1 MRHRGRFRHD
11 ADVIGCYGL
20 VMDAPPLIEVNAFTH
35 EGRRRANNED
45 SITVGG
51 WVSDVAMS
59 GPRRSRHELTAPFL
73 VAVADGMGGHAAGEV
88 ASRYAIKRL
97 AAESLAGGERDVA
110 ATLIAINAELYQ
122 AMAAEPAYRAM
133 GTTAVGLLLTPS
145 QAIWFNLGDSR
156 IYRLV
161 GGGVEH
167 AVIGEER
174 FERHVGGSLEQLSVD
189 DVPPGPR
196 SGTITQCLGGAPA
209 FTRVSPHIGARAL
222 TVPSRWLVCS
232 DGLTDMVPDDVIEAM
247 MEAGDEEAV
256 RRLFTVAME
265 AGGDDNISIIVVS
278 VTPANP

>member
-11 ADVIGCYGL
+11 AAVIGCYGAT
-20 VMDAPPLIEVNAFTH
+20 MDSPPRIEVNAFTH
-35 EGRRRANNED
+35 QGRRRADNED

-73 VAVADGMGGHAAGEV
+73 VAVADGMGGHTAGEV

-122 AMAAEPAYRAM
+122 AMAAEPAYCGM

-161 GGGVEH
+161 GGRVEH

-189 DVPPGPR
+189 DVPLGPR

-209 FTRVSPHIGARAL
+209 FTRISPHIGAQDL

-232 DGLTDMVPDDVIEAM
+232 DGLTDMLPDDVIDSL

-256 RRLFTVAME
+256 RNLFTLAME

-278 VTPANP
+278 VTPASP

>member
-1 MRHRGRFRHD
+1 M
-11 ADVIGCYGL
+11 VQI
-20 VMDAPPLIEVNAFTH
+20 MDSPPRIEVNAFTH

-97 AAESLAGGERDVA
+97 AAESLAGERDVA

-122 AMAAEPAYRAM
+122 TMAAEPEFRGM

-145 QAIWFNLGDSR
+145 EAIWFNLGDSR
-156 IYRLV
+156 IYRQRY
-161 GGGVEH
+161 GQ
-167 AVIGEER
+167 
-174 FERHVGGSLEQLSVD
+174 LEQLSTD
-189 DVPPGPR
+189 DVPPGER
-196 SGTITQCLGGAPA
+196 SGIITQCLGGAPS
-209 FTRVSPHIGARAL
+209 FTRISPHIGAEPL
-222 TVPSRWLVCS
+222 TIPSRWLLCS
-232 DGLTDMVPDDVIEAM
+232 DGLTDMLPEEIIASM
-247 MEAGDEEAV
+247 MEGNDEEAV
-256 RRLFTVAME
+256 RDLFTLAME

-278 VTPANP
+278 VAPADFSTTASAGP

>member
-1 MRHRGRFRHD
+1 M
-11 ADVIGCYGL
+11 VQI
-20 VMDAPPLIEVNAFTH
+20 MDSPPRIEVNAFTH

-97 AAESLAGGERDVA
+97 AAESLAGERDVA

-122 AMAAEPAYRAM
+122 TMAAEPEFRGM

-145 QAIWFNLGDSR
+145 EAIWFNLGDSR
-156 IYRLV
+156 IYRQRY
-161 GGGVEH
+161 GQ
-167 AVIGEER
+167 
-174 FERHVGGSLEQLSVD
+174 LEQLSTD
-189 DVPPGPR
+189 DVPPGER
-196 SGTITQCLGGAPA
+196 SGIITQCLGGGLT
-209 FTRVSPHIGARAL
+209 FTRISPHIGAEDL
-222 TVPSRWLVCS
+222 TIPSRWLLCS
-232 DGLTDMVPDDVIEAM
+232 DGLTDMLPEEIIASM
-247 MEAGDEEAV
+247 MEGDDEEAV
-256 RRLFTVAME
+256 RDLFTLAME

-278 VTPANP
+278 VIPAADPTTASAGP

>member
-11 ADVIGCYGL
+11 AAVIGCYAP
-20 VMDAPPLIEVNAFTH
+20 VMDSPPLIEVNAFTH

-88 ASRYAIKRL
+88 ASRYTIKRL
-97 AAESLAGGERDVA
+97 AAESLAGERDVA

-122 AMAAEPAYRAM
+122 TMAAEPDYRGM

-156 IYRLV
+156 IYRLA
-161 GGGVEH
+161 GGRVEH

-174 FERHVGGSLEQLSVD
+174 FERHVGGRLEQLSVD

-209 FTRVSPHIGARAL
+209 FTRVLPHTGVQAL
-222 TVPSRWLVCS
+222 SVPSRWLVCS
-232 DGLTDMVPDDVIEAM
+232 DGLTDMVPDEVIEAM

-265 AGGDDNISIIVVS
+265 AGGDDNVSIIVVS